1 MDDGR
6 GGGLFWLNRKQ
17 LVVLP
22 SHLILFLCIW
32 FSAEGM
38 INYNLRLTL
47 FTRLNLYF
55 ITRNENGVKDM
66 FPGKSELHLVNPL
79 SNTVKIIR
87 LFVKH
92 KMYIV

>member
-1 MDDGR
+1 MDHGR

-38 INYNLRLTL
+38 INYNLRLTP
-47 FTRLNLYF
+47 FVRLKLYF
-55 ITRNENGVKDM
+55 TYKNGMKYM
-66 FPGKSELHLVNPL
+66 FPVNPNCILLTPFPTL
-79 SNTVKIIR
+79 SK
-87 LFVKH
+87 L
-92 KMYIV
+92 

>member
-47 FTRLNLYF
+47 FTRLKHFRVFRFSHKKLF
-55 ITRNENGVKDM
+55 KTENIFKCPLLRFMATNSTHKYILLM
-66 FPGKSELHLVNPL
+66 FVMLL
-79 SNTVKIIR
+79 
-87 LFVKH
+87 
-92 KMYIV
+92 

>member
-1 MDDGR
+1 MKLMKQYTDNIILLFSIFTFSIYACLEMDDGR

-22 SHLILFLCIW
+22 SYLILFLCIW

-47 FTRLNLYF
+47 FTRLKLYF
-55 ITRNENGVKDM
+55 ITRMV
-66 FPGKSELHLVNPL
+66 
-79 SNTVKIIR
+79 
-87 LFVKH
+87 
-92 KMYIV
+92 